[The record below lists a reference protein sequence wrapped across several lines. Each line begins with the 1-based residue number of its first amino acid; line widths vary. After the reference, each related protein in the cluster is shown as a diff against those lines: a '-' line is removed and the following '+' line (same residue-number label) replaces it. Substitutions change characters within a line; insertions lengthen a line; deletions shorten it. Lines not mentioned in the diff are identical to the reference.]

1 MSSAF
6 KALYPQSLEAY
17 FGLELLAIKKEVI
30 KPLSPPPFKVKFPLS
45 HLLSPAVLIEFQI
58 CAGLDR

>member
-30 KPLSPPPFKVKFPLS
+30 KPLSPPPL
-45 HLLSPAVLIEFQI
+45 
-58 CAGLDR
+58 